1 MKFSYILI
9 IISKLLFPI
18 MLLFGF
24 YIILYGDSSPGGGF
38 QGGAIIATT
47 FILTYFIQSKK
58 NFNVNVLLKL
68 EKLYFVT
75 ILIIASISF
84 FTKGELFTN
93 FVTLNSSVQIK
104 RIFLLLLNFFIG
116 LKVASGLIT
125 IFSTFIEEGK

>member
-1 MKFSYILI
+1 
-9 IISKLLFPI
+9 